1 MSFKKKK
8 GGGDNGAAAQAA
20 QAAAAA
26 QAAREAAAQAAAAQA
41 ARENEM
47 RAQREAALGEL
58 RDFGNQGINTL
69 ESSKALYNPF
79 ESQKLYNT
87 ALDKYNTFDVNAG
100 KASDEAYNAN
110 YKPILNEVTAN
121 LGNSFS
127 GMGSAGRSNSRGQ
140 FAQAVLSQNLAD
152 NAGKQLMGVRND
164 ARNQYL
170 NSNCKELIQIK
181 QTYKLKWGRI

>member
-41 ARENEM
+41 ARENEI

-69 ESSKALYNPF
+69 ESSRALYNPF

-110 YKPILNEVTAN
+110 YK
-121 LGNSFS
+121 
-127 GMGSAGRSNSRGQ
+127 RS
-140 FAQAVLSQNLAD
+140 
-152 NAGKQLMGVRND
+152 
-164 ARNQYL
+164 Y
-170 NSNCKELIQIK
+170 C
-181 QTYKLKWGRI
+181 